1 MESVWSETLMHTE
14 SNMINSWMLLQK
26 KHTLKENFFWCDIK
40 KSYIFFEDSFFSVM
54 YGFPIS
60 RKFRC
65 QEKLNK
71 IILRLIETGL
81 FSKHYEDENFLHGLQ
96 YDSFDTQE
104 SHTLKKL
111 FFDDLKGFF
120 LTIISSYIV
129 ASTIL
134 FFKIAK
140 NIYFSKRN
148 Q

>member
-1 MESVWSETLMHTE
+1 
-14 SNMINSWMLLQK
+14 MLLQK
-26 KHTLKENFFWCDIK
+26 KHTLEEIFFLTRHK
-40 KSYIFFEDSFFSVM
+40 KGYIFSKDSFFSVM
-54 YGFPIS
+54 YGFPVS
-60 RKFRC
+60 SKFHC

-71 IILRLIETGL
+71 IKLRLVETGL